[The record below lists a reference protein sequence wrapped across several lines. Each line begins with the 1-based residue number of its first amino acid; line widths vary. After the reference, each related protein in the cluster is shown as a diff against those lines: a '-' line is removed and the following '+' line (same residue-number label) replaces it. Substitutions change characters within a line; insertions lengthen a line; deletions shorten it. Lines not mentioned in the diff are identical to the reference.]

1 MEVTAIRQTSGIL
14 LIRLDE
20 AHLDAGN
27 VKAFKEAISP
37 LLEDSP
43 RVVFDMSALRFVDSS
58 GLGALIACLRR
69 VNKIQGDFKLC
80 GMLRPVQALFE
91 LMRMHRVFNIHD
103 TAEDAIRAFADPL
116 QLACA

>member
-1 MEVTAIRQTSGIL
+1 MELTIIREASGVL
-14 LIRLDE
+14 LIRVDE

-37 LLEDSP
+37 LLEDCQ

-69 VNKIQGDFKLC
+69 TNKSQGDFKLC

-91 LMRMHRVFNIHD
+91 LMRMHRVFSIHD
-103 TAEDAIRAFADPL
+103 TAEDAVRAFS
-116 QLACA
+116 